1 MPAEVWLAGGAIL
14 SAVITAVGTFLASRK
29 ASRRMALIESKK
41 FDLDEADRR
50 QRDTQMLIDNLRAE
64 LERVKNRN
72 HELSVQ
78 LERERQ
84 VSAELRGLVSELT
97 KTANDLRFKV
107 ELLQRRLGE
116 EEEA

>member
-1 MPAEVWLAGGAIL
+1 MPVEFWLALGPIL
-14 SAVITAVGTFLASRK
+14 SAAVAFIGIYLTSRQASRK
-29 ASRRMALIESKK
+29 MSLIDSRKI
-41 FDLDEADRR
+41 DLDEANRR
-50 QRDTQMLIDNLRAE
+50 AEDTQRVIDNLRAE

-84 VSAELRGLVSELT
+84 VSAELRGLVRELT

-107 ELLQRRLGE
+107 ELLQKRLGE
-116 EEEA
+116 EEV